1 MTAVVVSI
9 YDIIVLDKIAAP
21 AFLCR
26 QRDRSKV
33 FMVKLDTAIH
43 DGDNHLGGTSG
54 VFFVHL
60 AHVNVRPGFVA

>member
-9 YDIIVLDKIAAP
+9 YDIIVLDKIAAS

-26 QRDRSKV
+26 QRDVSKV
-33 FMVKLDTAIH
+33 FVVKLDAAVH
-43 DGDNHLGGTSG
+43 NGDNHLGGSSG

-60 AHVNVRPGFVA
+60 AHVNVRPGLVS